1 MMKKIY
7 VLSILVLS
15 IIVIGVNVHANSAPP
30 INVGVTILNLDDV
43 YEIDLLI
50 PINRELI
57 EADFNTAQER
67 ISSFENDSYGR
78 YYQENYPSYLI
89 QFQDKEGYVSNTLY
103 GDSDHFWRNNNDFG
117 LYMRVPRVFKIVL
130 INNNEQLII
139 SETIDMQAYDER
151 FTWDLEGITFGENI
165 IYDVGIFDG
174 LNENPFRES
183 RPYQELVIRII
194 ITIIIEC
201 IVFYLL
207 GYRLKQTYLF
217 YGILNVITQTLLTL
231 GLLYGTY
238 LGNGMFGNFLLLI
251 VGEIIVFGS
260 EMGINGLV
268 IKEKYTAHI
277 VFSTFIANLAS
288 LIFGTII
295 TLQLYRIL
303 L

>member
-1 MMKKIY
+1 MKKIY
-7 VLSILVLS
+7 ILMILALSMQ
-15 IIVIGVNVHANSAPP
+15 VIDISVYANSAPP
-30 INVGVTILNLDDV
+30 MNVGVTILNLDDS

-50 PINRELI
+50 PFNRELT
-57 EADFNTAQER
+57 ESDFNTAQER
-67 ISSFENDSYGR
+67 ILSFENDSYGR

-89 QFQDKEGYVSNTLY
+89 QFQDKDGYVSNTLY
-103 GDSDHFWRNNNDFG
+103 GDSDYFWRNNNDFG
-117 LYMRVPRVFKIVL
+117 LQMRIPRIFKIVL
-130 INNNEQLII
+130 IKNNEQLII
-139 SETIDMQAYDER
+139 SETIEMQAYDER
-151 FTWDLEGITFGENI
+151 FTWNLEGITFGEDI
-165 IYDVGIFDG
+165 MYDVGIFDG

-183 RPYQELVIRII
+183 RPYQELAVRIV
-194 ITIIIEC
+194 ITIIIEF

-217 YGILNVITQTLLTL
+217 YGILNVTTQTLLTL
-231 GLLYGTY
+231 GLLYGTF
-238 LGNGMFGNFLLLI
+238 LGSGMFGNFLLLI

-277 VFSTFIANLAS
+277 VFSTFLANLAS
-288 LIFGTII
+288 LILGTII

>member
-1 MMKKIY
+1 MKKIY
-7 VLSILVLS
+7 MLMLLALSIS
-15 IIVIGVNVHANSAPP
+15 VIDVNLHANSAPP
-30 INVGVTILNLDDV
+30 INVGVTILNLDDE

-50 PINRELI
+50 PFESMLSESDILM
-57 EADFNTAQER
+57 AQER

-78 YYQENYPSYLI
+78 YYQENYPTYLI
-89 QFQDKEGYVSNTLY
+89 EFQEKDGYVSNTLY

-130 INNNEQLII
+130 IKNNEQLII
-139 SETIDMQAYDER
+139 SETINMQAYDER
-151 FTWDLEGITFGENI
+151 FTWDLEEITFGENI

-194 ITIIIEC
+194 ISIIIEF

-207 GYRLKQTYLF
+207 GYRLKQSYLF

-231 GLLYGTY
+231 GLLYGTF

>member
-1 MMKKIY
+1 MKKI
-7 VLSILVLS
+7 SILTILALS
-15 IIVIGVNVHANSAPP
+15 LQVIEINVYANSAPP
-30 INVGVTILNLDDV
+30 MNVGVTILNLNED

-50 PINRELI
+50 PFNRELT
-57 EADFNTAQER
+57 ELDFITAQER
-67 ISSFENDSYGR
+67 IIGFENDNYGR
-78 YYQENYPSYLI
+78 YYQENYPSSLI
-89 QFQDKEGYVSNTLY
+89 EFQDKDGYVSNTLY
-103 GDSDHFWRNNNDFG
+103 GDSDYFWRSNNDFG

-130 INNNEQLII
+130 IKNNEQLII

-165 IYDVGIFDG
+165 IYDLGIFVG

-207 GYRLKQTYLF
+207 GYRFKQTYLF
-217 YGILNVITQTLLTL
+217 YGILNVVTQTLLTL

-277 VFSTFIANLAS
+277 FFSTFIANLAS

>member
-1 MMKKIY
+1 MILA
-7 VLSILVLS
+7 LSMQ
-15 IIVIGVNVHANSAPP
+15 VIDISVYANSAPP
-30 INVGVTILNLDDV
+30 MNVGVTILNLDDS

-50 PINRELI
+50 PFNRELT
-57 EADFNTAQER
+57 ESDFNTAQER
-67 ISSFENDSYGR
+67 ILSFENDSYGR

-89 QFQDKEGYVSNTLY
+89 QFQDKDGYVSNTLY
-103 GDSDHFWRNNNDFG
+103 GDSDYFWRNNNDFG
-117 LYMRVPRVFKIVL
+117 LQMRIPRIFKIVL
-130 INNNEQLII
+130 IKNNEQLII
-139 SETIDMQAYDER
+139 SETIEMQAYDER
-151 FTWDLEGITFGENI
+151 FTWNLEGITFGEDI
-165 IYDVGIFDG
+165 MYDVGIFDG

-183 RPYQELVIRII
+183 RPYQELAVRIV
-194 ITIIIEC
+194 ITIIIEF

-217 YGILNVITQTLLTL
+217 YGILNVTTQTLLTL
-231 GLLYGTY
+231 GLLYGTF
-238 LGNGMFGNFLLLI
+238 LGSGMFGNFLLLI

-277 VFSTFIANLAS
+277 VFSTFLANLAS
-288 LIFGTII
+288 LILGTII

>member
-1 MMKKIY
+1 MIFL
-7 VLSILVLS
+7 LSMN
-15 IIVIGVNVHANSAPP
+15 IINFNVYANSAPP
-30 INVGVTILNLDDV
+30 MNVGVTILNLNED

-50 PINRELI
+50 PFNREFV
-57 EADFNTAQER
+57 ESDFNTAQER

-89 QFQDKEGYVSNTLY
+89 QFQDKDSYVSNTLY
-103 GDSDHFWRNNNDFG
+103 GDSDYFWRNNNDFG

-130 INNNEQLII
+130 IKNNEKLII

-151 FTWDLEGITFGENI
+151 FTWDLEGTTFSDDI
-165 IYDVGIFDG
+165 IYDAGFFDG
-174 LNENPFRES
+174 LNESPFREF

-194 ITIIIEC
+194 ITIIIEF

-217 YGILNVITQTLLTL
+217 YGFLNVITQTLLTL
-231 GLLYGTY
+231 GLLYGTF
-238 LGNGMFGNFLLLI
+238 LGNGIFGNFLLLI